1 MHRLP
6 HLSET
11 RSKRLVPGAYAVKI
25 HFCADD
31 FRLLAPIQTEHLLAL
46 NRQMRRYAPLVA
58 GSNKDRLHSLQL
70 LQAMVSVAMV
80 PVVALELAGCRAV
93 VRQRSRRNSN
103 TQV

>member
-70 LQAMVSVAMV
+70 LQAMVL
-80 PVVALELAGCRAV
+80 VVALELAGCRAV